1 MSKKDFAMLDD
12 IIDELSVK
20 IVQKTQAAF
29 AENQYPGDQNLV
41 EEPEYWEA
49 INLSEQFKGKDW
61 RTVPLEVLNRYRFN
75 LSLFT
80 PEAFHYYLP
89 ALILASVLFRLE
101 VDTLPDNL
109 IYNLTL
115 PEDDG
120 LDMDRFLRIAKSF
133 NTSQK
138 EVIREFIKLYVTL
151 ETSYQDPNI
160 ERVTKFWSECD

>member
-1 MSKKDFAMLDD
+1 MLDD

-29 AENQYPGDQNLV
+29 ADNQYPGDENLV
-41 EEPEYWEA
+41 EDSEYWEA
-49 INLSEQFKGKDW
+49 INLSEQFKRKNW
-61 RTVPLEVLNRYRFN
+61 KVVPLEVLNRYRFN

-89 ALILASVLFRLE
+89 ALILASVLFRSE

-109 IYNLTL
+109 IYNLT
-115 PEDDG
+115 PPNEDG
-120 LDMDRFLRIAKSF
+120 LNMDKFLRIAKSF

-138 EVIREFIKLYVTL
+138 EVIREFIKLYATV

-160 ERVTKFWSECD
+160 KRVTKFWNEYD